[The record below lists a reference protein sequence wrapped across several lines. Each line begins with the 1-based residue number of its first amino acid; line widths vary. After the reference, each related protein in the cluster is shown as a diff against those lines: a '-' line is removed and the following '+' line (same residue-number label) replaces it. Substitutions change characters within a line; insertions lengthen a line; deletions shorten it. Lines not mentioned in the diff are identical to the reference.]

1 MKEKKQPKLITRRDY
16 LRLMGVIGAG
26 SILGACGGSAA
37 PQQQAAAPTA
47 TSAPAEAEPA
57 ATSAPV
63 EAPTQVPTATAPAAT
78 EVPIWGD
85 AIEIRQQVHWSA
97 QRFNDF
103 KGLSDGWN
111 LGPGKD
117 ANIYI
122 HTERHGATG
131 SEAEWAAFYM
141 ADYVAGTSP
150 DIYHLSGGLL
160 PDLQAQGVVVAPDD
174 EIQKY
179 IQDNYAPGAV
189 DYVTVDGASYGYPTE
204 LQAGV
209 TWINTKHM
217 EEAGLDTDPAK
228 QPKSWAELREQAKA
242 LTVYDGDQKTRGGF
256 IWHDGEPETQFINRV
271 IMHAAEG
278 ETYIDLDNLK
288 SNANSDIGKS
298 IMKNWYDLI
307 HTDDASTVGLVNI
320 WDAYQNDLGSIIQ
333 IDAWFAKF
341 YIVENGGQEL
351 LDQTMVYLLP
361 TSSGEGHKSEARIYL
376 FAVTSNSEHP
386 AEAWQF
392 LRWLNEAPDIHM
404 MNFMVNDFG
413 FLPGHQ
419 GMDMPEFFPAEMSA
433 TFQEALD
440 VSVPMPFAKGLF
452 EMYETTGSL
461 QDAMAFGEKG
471 WEEASE
477 ELANAIDTI
486 LKEKYG

>member
-1 MKEKKQPKLITRRDY
+1 MNDKKWPKLITRREY
-16 LRLMGVIGAG
+16 LKLMGLIGTGA
-26 SILGACGGSAA
+26 LLNACGGGAA
-37 PQQQAAAPTA
+37 PSAEEPAAAAPTA
-47 TSAPAEAEPA
+47 TSAPAEA
-57 ATSAPV
+57 ATSAPI

-78 EVPIWGD
+78 EVPLWGD
-85 AIEIRQQVHWSA
+85 AVELRQQVHWSA

-103 KGLSDGWN
+103 KALSDQWN

-160 PDLQAQGVVVAPDD
+160 PDLQAQGVVVAPND
-174 EIQKY
+174 EIQQY
-179 IQDNYAPGAV
+179 IKDNYAPGAV
-189 DYVTVDGASYGYPTE
+189 EYVTVDGASYGYPTE

-209 TWINTKHM
+209 TWINTTHM
-217 EEAGLDTDPAK
+217 TEARLETDPAK

-242 LTVYDGDQKTRGGF
+242 LTVYEGDKKTRGGF

-288 SNANSDIGKS
+288 SNANSEIGQS

-320 WDAYQNDLGSIIQ
+320 WDAYQNGLGSIIQ

-361 TSSGEGHKSEARIYL
+361 TSTGQNFKSEARIYL
-376 FAVTSNSEHP
+376 FAVTSVSKQP

-404 MNFMVNDFG
+404 MHFMVDQFG
-413 FLPGHQ
+413 FLPGHK
-419 GMDMPEFFPAEMSA
+419 GLDMPEFFPSEMAA

-452 EMYETTGSL
+452 EMYEATGSL

-471 WEEASE
+471 WEEASK
-477 ELANAIDTI
+477 ELEDAINTI